1 MTQDKAPAKD
11 QEQAAKDQPATT
23 SHNATVPGGSS
34 GERPEPGSAGQHA
47 KGDEPIQK
55 QNPTSSKV

>member
-1 MTQDKAPAKD
+1 MTQDKASVKK
-11 QEQAAKDQPATT
+11 QEEGAKDQPATT
-23 SHNATVPGGSS
+23 SHNATVPGGAS
-34 GERPEPGSAGQHA
+34 GERPAPGSAGQHA